1 MTSKDKRCIQE
12 PCENFVR
19 ASHGARGNCQFH
31 YNTLLEAEKK
41 GLPVPEGMKPL
52 LPSKKR
58 RRTDLEPTLTAV
70 ERQMCENFA
79 LDNDIVAGV
88 LNWDVEL
95 VIAERG
101 SHLPPDSPARRRR
114 THRGRDPARRP
125 VDAGRSDIGLTK
137 SARIAYRSHGIRWQT
152 RKNGSDVRRRRVGL
166 TGFEPATT

>member
-88 LNWDVEL
+88 
-95 VIAERG
+95 
-101 SHLPPDSPARRRR
+101 HR
-114 THRGRDPARRP
+114 THQIREN
-125 VDAGRSDIGLTK
+125 
-137 SARIAYRSHGIRWQT
+137 RI
-152 RKNGSDVRRRRVGL
+152 
-166 TGFEPATT
+166 